1 MNNRKI
7 SVITPISHLDKTVL
21 NLILTKGKHLNIY
34 NIGTNEKIRIR
45 NLAFK
50 MSKIYKKKIILHKTS
65 LTKGSTK
72 IRVPN
77 ISKIKKLGFKPSY
90 NLDSA
95 LKEIK

>member
-1 MNNRKI
+1 
-7 SVITPISHLDKTVL
+7 
-21 NLILTKGKHLNIY
+21 
-34 NIGTNEKIRIR
+34 
-45 NLAFK
+45 
-50 MSKIYKKKIILHKTS
+50 MSNIYKKKITLKKTT

-77 ISKIKKLGFKPSY
+77 ISKIKKLGFKPNY